1 MTTPSRPEPAVAEG
15 DNPDLFDYELLRN
28 YLGFVA
34 GAAVRRKF
42 LALGVFVGILGLT
55 VGALKVLPKTYH
67 VECKLLAQRTHV
79 LQRQKELQV
88 ELGSLRQ
95 LRRIEDIAAQHLGL
109 RPPQAAQ
116 VIYVRPGQQHGVG
129 QRRE

>member
-1 MTTPSRPEPAVAEG
+1 MARPPQAAPTVLLMSRGRARRVASRHVG
-15 DNPDLFDYELLRN
+15 
-28 YLGFVA
+28 
-34 GAAVRRKF
+34 
-42 LALGVFVGILGLT
+42 LALLLSASMVLGGILLYLWPQVRLVSLGYRQST
-55 VGALKVLPKTYH
+55 
-67 VECKLLAQRTHV
+67 LLAQRTQMG
-79 LQRQKELQV
+79 QRQKELQV

-116 VIYVRPGQQHGVG
+116 VIYVRPGQQPVAG